1 MPADAS
7 VPAVPARPIVH
18 ALDWLSVLVVVTLAV
33 FLASFAV
40 RNSDFWLHLAA
51 GRLITSGAYPFGLDP
66 FSALDPTPV
75 WINHAWLYDVLIF
88 LINRSGGGMAIVI
101 AKAAVVAAMAIVML
115 ATRRRNSDG
124 WLPVLFTAMALLTM
138 APRLL
143 MQSTI
148 VSLLMLAVLLFI
160 VSADDCVA
168 GGLRSLLPSF
178 LSCGSTSTADF

>member
-7 VPAVPARPIVH
+7 VPAAPARPIIQ
-18 ALDWLSVLVVVTLAV
+18 ALDWLTALVVVALAV

-75 WINHAWLYDVLIF
+75 WINHAWFYDVLIF

-101 AKAAVVAAMAIVML
+101 AKAAGVAVM
-115 ATRRRNSDG
+115 G
-124 WLPVLFTAMALLTM
+124 G
-138 APRLL
+138 
-143 MQSTI
+143 
-148 VSLLMLAVLLFI
+148 VLL
-160 VSADDCVA
+160 
-168 GGLRSLLPSF
+168 RPRPPHP
-178 LSCGSTSTADF
+178 